1 MVAHAAVRRCDR
13 RNIQDRAGG
22 DAVRPGWSLAG
33 DAALAGRATR
43 RVLLGWID
51 SRVEITNRLGT
62 DQQRITEVPAVGEV
76 DLDLTLAIA
85 NAQLHANHRSLS
97 PGRLAVGI
105 DIAGLF
111 RARLDPT
118 DAEQA
123 LLIKGVIRAIDG
135 QAETHPVLAVSL
147 ELLDIAS

>member
-1 MVAHAAVRRCDR
+1 M
-13 RNIQDRAGG
+13 
-22 DAVRPGWSLAG
+22 
-33 DAALAGRATR
+33 LAGRATR

-51 SRVEITNRLGT
+51 RRVEITNRLGA
-62 DQQRITEVPAVGEV
+62 DQQRVTEVPAVGEV

-85 NAQLHANHRSLS
+85 NAQLHADHWSLS
-97 PGRLAVGI
+97 PWRLAVGI

-111 RARLDPT
+111 RARLDST

-123 LLIKGVIRAIDG
+123 LLIEGVIRTIDG

-147 ELLDIAS
+147 ELLDITR